1 MRFVFYIPILLILL
15 SCGRTHPNET
25 GINNAY
31 LDKEIADRTALLSKD
46 TAFASELNK
55 INKNVTNLCL
65 LTIDIENIRAS
76 INKSNQ
82 YFYEAAKE
90 YGVDTS
96 GFVYLFK
103 GVPACDIIPIIK
115 KNHLNLL
122 NKIIIRQNKNGDLM
136 YTAQ

>member
-1 MRFVFYIPILLILL
+1 MRIVFYTASLFVLL
-15 SCGRTHPNET
+15 SCGRTHPNENK
-25 GINNAY
+25 INNDY
-31 LDKEIADRTALLSKD
+31 LDKEIADRTKILSHD
-46 TAFASELNK
+46 SLFARELNE
-55 INKNVTNLCL
+55 INKNVNNLCL
-65 LTIDIENIRAS
+65 LTIDIENIKAS

-82 YFYEAAKE
+82 YFYESSKK

-115 KNHLNLL
+115 KNHLSLL
-122 NKIIIRQNKNGDLM
+122 NKIIILKNKNGGLM

>member
-1 MRFVFYIPILLILL
+1 MRFIFYIPFLFFLL
-15 SCGRTHPNET
+15 SCGRTHPNENK
-25 GINNAY
+25 INNDY
-31 LDKEIADRTALLSKD
+31 LDKQIADRTKILSHD
-46 TAFASELNK
+46 SVFAPELSE

-65 LTIDIENIRAS
+65 LTIDIENIKAS

-82 YFYEAAKE
+82 YFYEASKQ

>member
-1 MRFVFYIPILLILL
+1 MRFVLHVSVLFVFL
-15 SCGRTHPNET
+15 SCGRTHPNENK
-25 GINNAY
+25 INNVY
-31 LDKEIADRTALLSKD
+31 LDKEIADRAKILSHD
-46 TAFASELNK
+46 SVFAPELND
-55 INKNVTNLCL
+55 INKNVNNLCM
-65 LTIDIENIRAS
+65 LTIDIENISAS

-82 YFYEAAKE
+82 YFYEASKQ

>member
-1 MRFVFYIPILLILL
+1 MRFVFYIPILFVLF
-15 SCGRTHPNET
+15 SCGRTHPNENK
-25 GINNAY
+25 INNDY
-31 LDKEIADRTALLSKD
+31 LDKEIADRAKILSHD
-46 TAFASELNK
+46 SVFEPELNL
-55 INKNVTNLCL
+55 ISKNVNNLCL
-65 LTIDIENIRAS
+65 LTIDIENIKAS

-82 YFYEAAKE
+82 YFFEASKQ

-115 KNHLNLL
+115 KNHLSLL
-122 NKIIIRQNKNGDLM
+122 NKIIIRQNKSGGLM